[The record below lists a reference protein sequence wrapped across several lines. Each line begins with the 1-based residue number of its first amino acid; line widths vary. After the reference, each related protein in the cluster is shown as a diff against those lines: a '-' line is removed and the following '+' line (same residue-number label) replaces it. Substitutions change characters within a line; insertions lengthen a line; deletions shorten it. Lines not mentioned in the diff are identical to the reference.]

1 MQNYQDLMQLISDP
15 IDGPFE
21 GEDFSIDQDGIIQV
35 SDNNVRVAALLMRKA
50 NTSGKFPQ
58 TLVKIGHRGD
68 SILLGFDTLVDQAPV
83 FVDQIGFKKDT
94 IAEIKTEK
102 NGKFCIYFN
111 KKRSIKQFA
120 KLSQAK
126 AFVKKTDK
134 TLQSVGEMVSTADD
148 DTDD

>member
-1 MQNYQDLMQLISDP
+1 
-15 IDGPFE
+15 
-21 GEDFSIDQDGIIQV
+21 
-35 SDNNVRVAALLMRKA
+35 MRKA

-102 NGKFCIYFN
+102 DGKFCIYFN

-148 DTDD
+148 DSDD